1 MLLVAN
7 LFRRAILFHGLGF
20 CGRSVLI
27 CSTHVYRIVAPKPA
41 VPSKHISTQYTFPKK
56 KTEISENKYMHEN
69 LCFLIG
75 SQTKDKRVTADDVAK
90 MWDVVDVRQ
99 GAGDEDVPLAFDR
112 KLPGLP
118 LHCDVVAGISHFLP
132 TLRANRERRE
142 EKRRN
147 KGKRLNI
154 QTNK

>member
-20 CGRSVLI
+20 CGRPVLI

-41 VPSKHISTQYTFPKK
+41 VPSKHISTQHTFPKE
-56 KTEISENKYMHEN
+56 KTEISESKYMHEN

-75 SQTKDKRVTADDVAK
+75 SQTKDKRVTANDVAK

-99 GAGDEDVPLAFDR
+99 GASDEDVPLAFDR

-118 LHCDVVAGISHFLP
+118 LPCDVVAGISHFLP

-142 EKRRN
+142 DK
-147 KGKRLNI
+147 K
-154 QTNK
+154 